1 MSEKYEDANLILK
14 LYDLRREEVMR
25 KARNWYFAEFN
36 PESVQDIF
44 SILMGEKS
52 GYLRMVITYWDMA
65 ASLVNNGAIDPKMF
79 SDANGEQIGVFL
91 KLEPFLE
98 DMRRAFDAP
107 TYLENLER
115 CVKSM
120 PNAEDTLA
128 RARER
133 FKKFRAMRE
142 EAAKA
147 VMGDRS

>member
-1 MSEKYEDANLILK
+1 MSEKYEDAQLILK

-36 PESVQDIF
+36 PESVQDVF

-52 GYLRMVITYWDMA
+52 AYLRMVMTYWDMA

-79 SDANGEQIGVFL
+79 ADSNGEQIGVFL
-91 KLEPFLE
+91 KLEPFIE

-107 TYLENLER
+107 NYLENLER
-115 CVKSM
+115 CIKSM
-120 PNAEDTLA
+120 PDAEDTLA

-133 FKKFRAMRE
+133 FKKFRALRE
-142 EAAKA
+142 EAMKKA
-147 VMGDRS
+147 AGESQ